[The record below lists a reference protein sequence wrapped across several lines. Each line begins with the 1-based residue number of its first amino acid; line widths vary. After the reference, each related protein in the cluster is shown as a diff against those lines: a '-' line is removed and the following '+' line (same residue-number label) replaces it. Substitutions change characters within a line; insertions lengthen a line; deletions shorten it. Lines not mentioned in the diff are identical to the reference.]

1 MDSSRRNF
9 LVAGIGL
16 PAIASASRSASPEP
30 QAPAKRA
37 SDIKFEYRTLGKT
50 GLKVTSVAFGCMI
63 TSDGSVVERGADM
76 GITYFDTAH
85 SYQQGNNERMVGAA
99 LKGKRNSITL
109 SSKTHG
115 ATKQDA
121 LNDLDASLKSLQTDH
136 LDIWYLHAKSKPEEV
151 TDDLIDAQQTAKKAG
166 KIRFAGVSTHAGQP
180 VLVPWLAKNPNVD
193 VILSAY
199 NFTLEPAVTTV
210 LEQAAAA
217 GKGVAVIKV
226 MAGGFRSIKPG
237 DPAYAKLKQD
247 GGLLAALKWAMRNPK
262 VVHAAV
268 PSITDND
275 QLEENLTAMQKPLRP
290 GGRETAGRAPGAHPA
305 ALLPHLRPVRWRL
318 PPGPAGGRHVAH
330 PDLRRWLRTVR
341 LGPRAFPGAGPRAH
355 QREVRRLPGMHGP
368 VPAWSQ
374 SSGAPDEGAGTIRLL
389 ILAWGV
395 AAPYSVAQAGGGS
408 TSYRIWRTLTCPGF
422 VCLTKSRIS
431 ANCGR

>member
-16 PAIASASRSASPEP
+16 PALASASRSANPEP
-30 QAPAKRA
+30 QAPAKRG

-50 GLKVTSVAFGCMI
+50 GLKVTSVAFGCMV
-63 TSDGSVVERGADM
+63 TSDGSVVERGADL

-115 ATKQDA
+115 LTKQDA

-166 KIRFAGVSTHAGQP
+166 KIRFAGVSTHAGQT

-199 NFTLEPAVTTV
+199 NFTLEPGVTTA
-210 LEQAAAA
+210 LEQAVAA
-217 GKGVAVIKV
+217 GKGVAAIKV
-226 MAGGFRSIKPG
+226 MAGGFRSLKPG
-237 DPAYAKLKQD
+237 DPAYTKLKQD

-262 VVHAAV
+262 VVNTAV

-275 QLEENLTAMQKPLRP
+275 QLEENLTAMQKPYGPAEEKLLAERLELIGGHWPMSVSRRSFFARAGAIATAQGLALKGAAEAAGGSGGDAAGPPHGHCQCRQVFQVFDRRAKVSLIKGDNRRKNIYDALVAIDDQIRPALKARKYVLIKPNGSRP
-290 GGRETAGRAPGAHPA
+290 GG
-305 ALLPHLRPVRWRL
+305 
-318 PPGPAGGRHVAH
+318 
-330 PDLRRWLRTVR
+330 
-341 LGPRAFPGAGPRAH
+341 
-355 QREVRRLPGMHGP
+355 
-368 VPAWSQ
+368 
-374 SSGAPDEGAGTIRLL
+374 
-389 ILAWGV
+389 
-395 AAPYSVAQAGGGS
+395 
-408 TSYRIWRTLTCPGF
+408 
-422 VCLTKSRIS
+422 
-431 ANCGR
+431 N

>member
-1 MDSSRRNF
+1 MNSSRRNF

-16 PAIASASRSASPEP
+16 PAIASASRSTSPEP
-30 QAPAKRA
+30 QAPAKKRS
-37 SDIKFEYRTLGKT
+37 SDVKFEYRVLGNT

-85 SYQQGNNERMVGAA
+85 SYQGGNNERMVGAA

-115 ATKQDA
+115 LTKQDA

-199 NFTLEPAVTTV
+199 NFTLEPAVTTA

-217 GKGVAVIKV
+217 GKGVACIKV

-247 GGLLAALKWAMRNPK
+247 GALLAALKWAMRNPK
-262 VVHAAV
+262 AVHAAV

-275 QLEENLTAMQKPLRP
+275 QLEENLTAMSHPYGAAEEKLLAERLELIRPLYCRTC
-290 GGRETAGRAPGAHPA
+290 GRCDGACREGLPVADMLRILTYADGYGQFPLARERFLELAPEHTSVKCA
-305 ALLPHLRPVRWRL
+305 A
-318 PPGPAGGRHVAH
+318 
-330 PDLRRWLRTVR
+330 
-341 LGPRAFPGAGPRAH
+341 
-355 QREVRRLPGMHGP
+355 
-368 VPAWSQ
+368 
-374 SSGAPDEGAGTIRLL
+374 
-389 ILAWGV
+389 
-395 AAPYSVAQAGGGS
+395 
-408 TSYRIWRTLTCPGF
+408 CPGCT
-422 VCLTKSRIS
+422 VQCPHGVRVAERLTR
-431 ANCGR
+431 AQELFA